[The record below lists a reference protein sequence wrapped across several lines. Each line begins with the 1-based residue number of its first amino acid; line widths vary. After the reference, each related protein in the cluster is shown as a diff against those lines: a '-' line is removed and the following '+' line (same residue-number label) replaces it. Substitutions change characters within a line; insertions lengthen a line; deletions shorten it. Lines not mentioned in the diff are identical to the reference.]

1 MQKSSVWMVLIVLF
15 MSSLLVAGTDFS
27 GNWTLD
33 TSKSDFGSMPGPNK
47 MTWKA
52 THSDPNLSI
61 AWMLDGSWGLM
72 EGESKYLTNGEPTTN
87 SFGEMTITAK
97 AKWEGSTLRMNS
109 QGELQG
115 SEFSFDDKWE
125 LSEDGETLTVTR
137 AMSSSM
143 GDITQIL
150 VFVKE

>member
-1 MQKSSVWMVLIVLF
+1 M
-15 MSSLLVAGTDFS
+15 MSSFLIAGTDFS

-33 TSKSDFGSMPGPNK
+33 TGKSDFGTMPGPSK

-52 THSDPNLSI
+52 THSDPNLTVD
-61 AWMLDGSWGLM
+61 WMLDGSWGVM
-72 EGESKYLTNGEPTTN
+72 EGKSKYLTNGEPTTN

-109 QGELQG
+109 EGEVQG
-115 SEFSFDDKWE
+115 SGFSFDDKWE
-125 LSEDGETLTVTR
+125 LSADGKALTVSR
-137 AMSSSM
+137 DVSSDM
-143 GDITQIL
+143 GEITQVL